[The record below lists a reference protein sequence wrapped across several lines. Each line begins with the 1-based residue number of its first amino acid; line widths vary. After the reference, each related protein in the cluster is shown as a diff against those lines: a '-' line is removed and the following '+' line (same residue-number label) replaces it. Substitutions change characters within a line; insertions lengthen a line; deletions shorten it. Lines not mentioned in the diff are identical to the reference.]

1 MASFPSSPNSESCNF
16 LPLSSD
22 AISGPRTTIGLQR
35 LEKFLNSVNEID
47 ASDLHL
53 VAGVPPAF
61 RVNGEIILA
70 DEDALSADDITAMVN
85 SLLNEQ
91 QRAKFEHDW
100 ELCISLLHSVAG
112 RVRVTFYRREGH
124 PEMSLRFC
132 GDRVATREELGLPQ
146 QIDELARRPN
156 GLFLITGPTGA
167 GKTTTLNYLID
178 LINNERRC
186 KIVTIE
192 DPIEFVHQN
201 KRAIVVQQE
210 VLSDVRSFNRAL
222 IHVLRQDPDVIVV
235 GEIRDHEAIL
245 TALTAAET
253 GHLVLATMHS
263 PNTAHALE
271 RIVGVFEGN
280 MQRQIILQLANALQG
295 VISQELLPAADRSR
309 RVLAYELLI
318 ANNAVRNL
326 IRDGQLHQMENT
338 IQTSRK
344 EGMVL
349 MDNCLYDL
357 YCKCLITYDTAMSR
371 ARNPDPISKNGS

>member
-1 MASFPSSPNSESCNF
+1 METMSTP
-16 LPLSSD
+16 
-22 AISGPRTTIGLQR
+22 R

-70 DEDALSADDITAMVN
+70 DEDALTEGEITDMVD

-91 QRAKFEHDW
+91 QRAKFEQDW

-146 QIDELARRPN
+146 QLDELARRPN
-156 GLFLITGPTGA
+156 GLVLITGPTGA
-167 GKTTTLNYLID
+167 GKTTTLNYLVD
-178 LINNERRC
+178 LINSERRC

-210 VLSDVRSFNRAL
+210 VLTDVRSFNRAL

-280 MQRQIILQLANALQG
+280 MQRQIVLQLANALQG
-295 VISQELLPAADRSR
+295 IVSQELMPAADRTR

-318 ANNAVRNL
+318 ANNAVRSL
-326 IRDGQLHQMENT
+326 IRDGQLHQLENT

-371 ARNPDPISKNGS
+371 ARNPERIRRKDS

>member
-1 MASFPSSPNSESCNF
+1 M
-16 LPLSSD
+16 
-22 AISGPRTTIGLQR
+22 QR

-70 DEDALSADDITAMVN
+70 DEDALTEEDITAMAD

-91 QRAKFEHDW
+91 QRAKFDQDW

-112 RVRVTFYRREGH
+112 RVRVTFYRRNGH
-124 PEMSLRFC
+124 TELSLRFC
-132 GDRVATREELGLPQ
+132 GDRVASREELGLPAQ
-146 QIDELARRPN
+146 LDELARRPN
-156 GLFLITGPTGA
+156 GLVLITGPTGA
-167 GKTTTLNYLID
+167 GKTTTLNYLVD
-178 LINNERRC
+178 LINSERRC

-210 VLSDVRSFNRAL
+210 VLTDVRSFNRAL
-222 IHVLRQDPDVIVV
+222 INVLRQDPDVIVV
-235 GEIRDHEAIL
+235 GEMRDHEAIL

-280 MQRQIILQLANALQG
+280 VQRQIILQLANALQG
-295 VISQELLPAADRSR
+295 IISQDLLPAADRRR

-326 IRDGQLHQMENT
+326 IRDGQLHHMENT

-344 EGMVL
+344 DGMIL

-371 ARNPDPISKNGS
+371 ARNPERIQKNGS

>member
-1 MASFPSSPNSESCNF
+1 MSTPK
-16 LPLSSD
+16 LD
-22 AISGPRTTIGLQR
+22 
-35 LEKFLNSVNEID
+35 KFLNSANEFD

-53 VAGVPPAF
+53 VAGVPPAY

-70 DEDALSADDITAMVN
+70 DEDALTEEEITHMAN

-91 QRAKFEHDW
+91 QRAKFEKEW

-112 RVRVTFYRREGH
+112 RVRVTFYRRDGH
-124 PEMSLRFC
+124 PELSLRFC
-132 GDRVATREELGLPQ
+132 GDRVAKREELGLPPQ
-146 QIDELARRPN
+146 VEELARKPN
-156 GLFLITGPTGA
+156 GLVLITGPTGA
-167 GKTTTLNYLID
+167 GKTTTLNYLVN

-210 VLSDVRSFNRAL
+210 VLTDVRSFNRAL
-222 IHVLRQDPDVIVV
+222 IHVLRQDPDVIVI

-263 PNTAHALE
+263 PSTAHALE

-280 MQRQIILQLANALQG
+280 MQRQIVLQLANALQG
-295 VISQELLPAADRSR
+295 IIAQELLPAADRTR
-309 RVLAYELLI
+309 RILAYELLI
-318 ANNAVRNL
+318 ANNAVRNI
-326 IRDGQLHQMENT
+326 IRDGQLHQLDNILQM
-338 IQTSRK
+338 SRK
-344 EGMVL
+344 EGMIL
-349 MDNCLYDL
+349 MDNCLYDH

-371 ARNPDPISKNGS
+371 ARNAERIQRNPA